1 VRLGSDLAV
10 GEVMPGQMVSQL
22 LQGDKRIRCAGK
34 ILSLQASQLPLRR
47 CCGFRQGVLQL
58 D

>member
-1 VRLGSDLAV
+1 LGSDLAV